1 MVECFFSF
9 YFYFCH
15 LFIKFSFWL
24 STYLIVYLNI
34 YRIDFFIYLFFKY
47 VFSIHRFI
55 FLFVYVLKL
64 FFYSSI
70 HDHRYPAAC
79 ATKNTSVH
87 ILFKSPIPAIIFENA
102 TKTSHFHHFSV
113 DAQSTTTHHAKW
125 RLNVQNVSETV
136 HFQHF

>member
-9 YFYFCH
+9 YLFFCH
-15 LFIKFSFWL
+15 LFTEFSFWL

-47 VFSIHRFI
+47 VFSVHLFI

-79 ATKNTSVH
+79 ATKKTSVR
-87 ILFKSPIPAIIFENA
+87 ILFKFPIPAIIFENA
-102 TKTSHFHHFSV
+102 TKTSHFDHFSV

-125 RLNVQNVSETV
+125 HLNVQNFSETI